1 MGFDRGRIASPRRPS
16 RTARRVV
23 PTKIRFA
30 RLSQGRISLYC
41 KPVPFPKRPLVTCP
55 TRGPCKPPLREEAVF
70 VENRGL
76 FGRKTRVLR
85 EKNVILAGVFSSFRG
100 FYGSKW
106 LARKN
111 YRSLASCQK
120 NPPETRPSVFVFL
133 RTVVISVRDYGKGH
147 RANGIESATGLS
159 PYVALCR
166 LMSPKK

>member
-1 MGFDRGRIASPRRPS
+1 MTGSNVRWRFSNNISELVNGMVLWLWQHSDK
-16 RTARRVV
+16 RVSN
-23 PTKIRFA
+23 TMSDGA
-30 RLSQGRISLYC
+30 HLTLLQAG
-41 KPVPFPKRPLVTCP
+41 PVPKRPLVTCP
-55 TRGPCKPPLREEAVF
+55 TRGPCKPPLREAAVF

-120 NPPETRPSVFVFL
+120 NPPETRPSVFVFFPM
-133 RTVVISVRDYGKGH
+133 VVIFVRETG
-147 RANGIESATGLS
+147 NG
-159 PYVALCR
+159 
-166 LMSPKK
+166 